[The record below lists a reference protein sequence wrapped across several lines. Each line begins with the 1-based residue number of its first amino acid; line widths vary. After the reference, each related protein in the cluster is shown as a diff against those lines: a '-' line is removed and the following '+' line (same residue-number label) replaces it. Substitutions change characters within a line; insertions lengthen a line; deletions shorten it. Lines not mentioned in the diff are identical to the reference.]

1 MGCYWLLY
9 VTRLFFLCNFH
20 CIIMKNMK
28 IHKQKKKILKL
39 PVDSTYRRTSLIH
52 QQSTNIQHH
61 KNRTWKQRGYSWLT
75 FENTEK
81 STKKILFRILLNI
94 LVLFKCVCVYVFCLL
109 GFTLWMWIVCLNFAF
124 LPSPSP
130 IKCNRLFVDNFV
142 SSSC

>member
-28 IHKQKKKILKL
+28 IHKQKKKKILKL

-94 LVLFKCVCVYVFCLL
+94 LVLFKCVCVCVLFAWVHSMNVNCLSE
-109 GFTLWMWIVCLNFAF
+109 FR
-124 LPSPSP
+124 LPPLP
-130 IKCNRLFVDNFV
+130 FPH
-142 SSSC
+142 